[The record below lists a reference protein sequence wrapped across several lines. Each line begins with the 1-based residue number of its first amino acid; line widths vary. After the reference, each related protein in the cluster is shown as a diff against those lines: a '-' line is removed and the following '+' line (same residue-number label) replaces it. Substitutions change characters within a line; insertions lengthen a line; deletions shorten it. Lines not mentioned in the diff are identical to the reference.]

1 MRKHHFYIGF
11 VAVVALGAGIF
22 YVLHNGLY
30 PVATVNGAVVT
41 ADEFQHTAV
50 AALNFY
56 VKAKER
62 VAARQL
68 TVEERDALFDEIRR
82 ATLDKLVEES
92 LIEAELKRRVGAHA
106 AARAEEKLK
115 AAERADFREA
125 VPQLYGVSYDDFLA
139 LVLLPQARREVLND
153 ALAADAVDAQTWLA
167 NARETA
173 QARIFLPAL
182 VWQNGTVEIAK

>member
-1 MRKHHFYIGF
+1 MRKHHFYAGL
-11 VAVVALGAGIF
+11 VLVVALGAGIF

-92 LIEAELKRRVGAHA
+92 LIEAELKRRVGDAT
-106 AARAEEKLK
+106 ARAEEKLK

>member
-92 LIEAELKRRVGAHA
+92 LIEAELKRRVGDAT
-106 AARAEEKLK
+106 ARAEEKLK

>member
-92 LIEAELKRRVGAHA
+92 LIEAELKRRVGDAT
-106 AARAEEKLK
+106 ARAEEKLK

-153 ALAADAVDAQTWLA
+153 ALAADAVDA
-167 NARETA
+167 
-173 QARIFLPAL
+173 
-182 VWQNGTVEIAK
+182 